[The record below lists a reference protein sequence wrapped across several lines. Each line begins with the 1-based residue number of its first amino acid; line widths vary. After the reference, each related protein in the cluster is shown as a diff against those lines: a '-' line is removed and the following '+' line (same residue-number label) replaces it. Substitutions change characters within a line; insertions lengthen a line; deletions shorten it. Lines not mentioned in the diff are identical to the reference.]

1 MDSHYNNHVRPCIY
15 ASGSRSRSPLDGS
28 KSPDG
33 REWKKS
39 ERLVDGSGDR
49 NGNDSATTRNGHTE
63 KIDNTKVRLY
73 VSNINYAMS
82 WQDLKDSFRDKGN
95 LIIIIMLWF

>member
-1 MDSHYNNHVRPCIY
+1 MQYPRPYIY

-49 NGNDSATTRNGHTE
+49 NGNDSATTRNGHTD

-95 LIIIIMLWF
+95 